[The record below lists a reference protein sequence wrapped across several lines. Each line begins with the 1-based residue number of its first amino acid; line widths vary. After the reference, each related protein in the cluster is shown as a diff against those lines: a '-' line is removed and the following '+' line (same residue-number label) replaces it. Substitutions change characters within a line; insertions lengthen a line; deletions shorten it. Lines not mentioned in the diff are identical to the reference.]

1 MPTPK
6 PMYVRVK
13 DESTGHE
20 FDVREDSLLL
30 RRERVKRIKAKEYP
44 PSNVARRPKHHL
56 DLAGRTA
63 SRETDEAPATSE
75 PQDAPAPSDE
85 ATEKE
90 N

>member
-20 FDVREDSLLL
+20 FDVRQDSLLL
-30 RRERVKRIKAKEYP
+30 RKGRVKPVKAKEYP
-44 PSNVARRPKHHL
+44 PSAVPRRAKHHL
-56 DLAGRTA
+56 NLAGRTA
-63 SRETDEAPATSE
+63 SRETDEAPAASE

-90 N
+90 S